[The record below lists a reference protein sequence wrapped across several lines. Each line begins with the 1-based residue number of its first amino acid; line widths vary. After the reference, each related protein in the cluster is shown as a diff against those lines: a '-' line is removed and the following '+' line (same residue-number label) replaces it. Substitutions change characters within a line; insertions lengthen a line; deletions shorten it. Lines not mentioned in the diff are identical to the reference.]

1 MVPLMLKTDR
11 IYMLASDH
19 RWQWEEWCDKA
30 AMPRTRI
37 AEIKRLVFEAFLRA
51 RDRSE
56 DVRQHGALLLDEK
69 YGAASVARA
78 KAAGIPVGG
87 PVERAGVFPLEWER
101 TPFHSGADN
110 SSFAKV
116 LIRYRPEWP
125 EADREGQMAR
135 LLELQAW
142 CRQAGVALLLEII
155 IMRNGE
161 DERDFEERGRPGMLA
176 SLIRDAYARGLVPEV
191 WKIEGTASAASAKI
205 IDAAIREQAGPR
217 QLILGKG
224 ADAASIAA
232 WFDAAAGLESAAGF
246 AIGRS
251 VFMEPAGAYLQGR
264 MGEDAAIEAIATHY
278 LSLIDQWKARDRR
291 P

>member
-1 MVPLMLKTDR
+1 MLNTSR

-19 RWQWEEWCDKA
+19 RWQWEEWCDGA
-30 AMPRTRI
+30 GIPRARI
-37 AEIKRLVFEAFLRA
+37 AEIKRLVFEAFVRA

-56 DVRQHGALLLDEK
+56 DVQQYGALLLDEK
-69 YGAASVARA
+69 YGTAAIA
-78 KAAGIPVGG
+78 KAKTAGIPVGG

-101 TPFHSGADN
+101 QPFHSGMEN

-125 EADREGQMAR
+125 EADREGQMAK
-135 LLELQAW
+135 LLELQHW
-142 CRQAGVALLLEII
+142 CRGAGIALLLEII

-161 DERDFEERGRPGMLA
+161 DEREFEERGRPEMLA
-176 SLIRDAYARGLVPEV
+176 AVIRDAYARGLVPDV

-205 IDAAIREQAGPR
+205 IDAAILERPGPR

-251 VFMEPAGAYLQGR
+251 VFMKPATAYLQGTT
-264 MGEDAAIEAIATHY
+264 GEDLAIEAIATHY
-278 LSLIDQWKARDRR
+278 LSLIDQWKAREPR

>member
-1 MVPLMLKTDR
+1 
-11 IYMLASDH
+11 
-19 RWQWEEWCDKA
+19 
-30 AMPRTRI
+30 
-37 AEIKRLVFEAFLRA
+37 
-51 RDRSE
+51 
-56 DVRQHGALLLDEK
+56 
-69 YGAASVARA
+69 
-78 KAAGIPVGG
+78 
-87 PVERAGVFPLEWER
+87 
-101 TPFHSGADN
+101 
-110 SSFAKV
+110 
-116 LIRYRPEWP
+116 
-125 EADREGQMAR
+125 MAR

>member
-30 AMPRTRI
+30 GVARTRI
-37 AEIKRLVFEAFLRA
+37 AEIKRLVFEAFVRA

-69 YGAASVARA
+69 YGSASVARA

-101 TPFHSGADN
+101 TPFHSGVEN

-125 EADREGQMAR
+125 AADRERQMAS

-155 IMRNGE
+155 IMRSGE
-161 DERDFEERGRPGMLA
+161 DERDFEERGRPEMLA

-191 WKIEGTASAASAKI
+191 WKIEGTASAASARI

-251 VFMEPAGAYLQGR
+251 VFMEPATGYLQGQ
-264 MGEDAAIEAIATHY
+264 MSEDAAIEAIATHY

>member
-1 MVPLMLKTDR
+1 MLKTDR

-30 AMPRTRI
+30 NVPRTRI
-37 AEIKRLVFEAFLRA
+37 AEIKRLVFEAFVRA
-51 RDRSE
+51 GDRSD
-56 DVRQHGALLLDEK
+56 DVRQHGALLLDDK
-69 YGAASVARA
+69 YGSASVARA

-101 TPFHSGADN
+101 TPFHAGTED

-125 EADREGQMAR
+125 EADREGQMAK

-161 DERDFEERGRPGMLA
+161 DEREFEERGRPEMLA
-176 SLIRDAYARGLVPEV
+176 SVIRDAYARGLVPEV

-205 IDAAIREQAGPR
+205 IDAAIREKAGPR

-232 WFDAAAGLESAAGF
+232 WFDAAVGLESAAGF

-251 VFMEPAGAYLQGR
+251 VFMEPATAYLQER

-278 LSLIDQWKARDRR
+278 LSLIDQWKARERR